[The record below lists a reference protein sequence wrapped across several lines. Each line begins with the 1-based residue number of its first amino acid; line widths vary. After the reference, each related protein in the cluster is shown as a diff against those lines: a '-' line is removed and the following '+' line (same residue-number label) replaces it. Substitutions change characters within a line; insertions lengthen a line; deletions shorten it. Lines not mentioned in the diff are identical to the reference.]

1 MAADGL
7 FFRGVARLHPR
18 FRTPSL
24 AIGLQAAWSIA
35 LALTGTYAALVDTVV
50 FADWIFFGLT
60 VGSVLVFRRRFPL
73 ASRAPGGFRS
83 PLHPVLP
90 IVFAIVSAGVVASVV
105 ASNPVRSVVGA
116 GLLLA
121 GVPAFLYWR
130 RRAPSPA
137 SEANGRGE
145 RA

>member
-1 MAADGL
+1 
-7 FFRGVARLHPR
+7 
-18 FRTPSL
+18 
-24 AIGLQAAWSIA
+24 
-35 LALTGTYAALVDTVV
+35 LTGTYAALVDTVV